1 MSSFGDEWNGESRGS
16 DRAAYRVKSRNG
28 AVAFW
33 LGVGIMLGLL
43 YTSVFGWAVSA
54 IWP

>member
-1 MSSFGDEWNGESRGS
+1 MSSFGDDWQQRTVWK

-33 LGVGIMLGLL
+33 LGAGILLGLL
-43 YTSVFGWAVSA
+43 YSTVFGWLLSS